1 MRRRE
6 FLTLVGAL
14 AIASPVAARAQQ
26 PAVPVI
32 GFLSGGSQ
40 DSSAPYATAFRD
52 GLKER
57 GYVEGRNV
65 AIEYRWQEGRYDRA
79 PALATELVDRG
90 VAVIIASG
98 GPASAFAAKAATA
111 TIPIVFVSGTDPVK
125 SGLVAS
131 LNRPGGN
138 MTGVTFFAATLAA
151 KRLQLLHELVPD
163 AGKIAVLVNPSN
175 PNSEP
180 QLAELHDAARMIGL
194 SLAVLKAS
202 SENEIDAAF
211 ATLAEAS
218 ARGLVVAGDTFFN
231 SQRDRLVKLATRF
244 AVPAIYE
251 FREYS
256 AAGGLISYAS
266 RLAEAYYQA
275 GVYAGRILDG
285 VKPADLPVVQPT
297 TFELV
302 INLKTAKE
310 LGLNIPPMILVRADE
325 VIE

>member
-6 FLTLVGAL
+6 LLKLLGAV

-32 GFLSGGSQ
+32 GFLSGGSL

-57 GYVEGRNV
+57 GYVERRNV
-65 AIEYRWQEGRYDRA
+65 SIEYRWQEGRYDRA
-79 PALATELVDRG
+79 PALAAELVNR
-90 VAVIIASG
+90 VILASG

-138 MTGVTFFAATLAA
+138 ITGVTFFAAALAA
-151 KRLQLLHELVPD
+151 KRLELLHELVPD
-163 AGKIAVLVNPSN
+163 AGQIAVLVNPSN

-202 SENEIDAAF
+202 SETEIEAAF

-218 ARGLVVAGDTFFN
+218 ARALVVTGDTFFN
-231 SQRDRLVKLATRF
+231 SQRDRLVKLAARF
-244 AVPAIYE
+244 AIPAIYE

-266 RLAEAYYQA
+266 RLTEAYYQA

-285 VKPADLPVVQPT
+285 AKPADLPVVQPT

-302 INLKTAKE
+302 LNLNTAKA
-310 LGLNIPPMILVRADE
+310 LGLTIPPSILARADE